1 MGLVY
6 QLCTQLSD
14 IVASEVFEREVVGQ
28 ENLILEGP
36 ALIAANHLSYLDPPL
51 IGSVLGREIFYLAR
65 KTLFD
70 APLLGW
76 LLPRLNVIPVDRD
89 GADMTALKVVI
100 RMVKQGNATIV
111 FPEGTRSVDG
121 NIQPARAGLG
131 LIIAKTLAPVVPVR
145 IIGSYEAWPKGAK
158 LPRSAKVRV
167 VIGKPICF
175 GKSDLQGDP
184 REVYQRLSQQVMDAI
199 AALK

>member
-14 IVASEVFEREVVGQ
+14 IVASEFFEREVVGQ

-76 LLPRLNVIPVDRD
+76 LLPKLNVIPVDRD

-158 LPRSAKVRV
+158 LPRNTKVRV
-167 VIGKPICF
+167 VIGKPIRF
-175 GKSDLQGDP
+175 AKSDLQGDP